1 MKISPYIFFSEFY
14 SFSQYHLLKRLVII
28 MCPCRFIG
36 CNPCTALVG
45 AVDNVRGYTRSRCG
59 EYMGNLYLPLD
70 FAVTLGTAL
79 ENKVYYKK
87 KKKKAVLF
95 LLNGLDT
102 LVENHLTA

>member
-1 MKISPYIFFSEFY
+1 
-14 SFSQYHLLKRLVII
+14 
-28 MCPCRFIG
+28 
-36 CNPCTALVG
+36 
-45 AVDNVRGYTRSRCG
+45 
-59 EYMGNLYLPLD
+59 MGNLYLPLD

>member
-1 MKISPYIFFSEFY
+1 
-14 SFSQYHLLKRLVII
+14 
-28 MCPCRFIG
+28 
-36 CNPCTALVG
+36 
-45 AVDNVRGYTRSRCG
+45 
-59 EYMGNLYLPLD
+59 MGNLYLPLD

-87 KKKKAVLF
+87 KKKAVLF

>member
-1 MKISPYIFFSEFY
+1 M
-14 SFSQYHLLKRLVII
+14 
-28 MCPCRFIG
+28 G